1 MRHSAR
7 RIGILG
13 GAFDPVHNG
22 HIELAR
28 RARDYCALDTVKLI
42 PTGVPVHR
50 DATIA
55 SAEQRIA
62 MLELARAGQDWLQV
76 DPRECLT
83 DAPSYT
89 YETAVAL
96 RAENPEAIL
105 FLLIGLDA
113 FLAFD
118 RWHRWQELLGLVH
131 LLVAVRPG
139 YTYASCRLDRG
150 FRQDV
155 NARLVANA
163 DTAAQYTAGKILH
176 AELDLPDIA
185 STQVRRMVRM
195 GEDISTL
202 VPADVA
208 AFIANEKLYQ

>member
-1 MRHSAR
+1 VKHSAP

-22 HIELAR
+22 HIALAR
-28 RARDYCALDTVKLI
+28 KAREFCRLDTVKLI

-50 DATIA
+50 DATLA
-55 SAEQRIA
+55 SAQQRIA
-62 MLELARAGQDWLQV
+62 MLELARAGDDRLQV

-83 DAPSYT
+83 SAPSYM
-89 YETAVAL
+89 YDTAVAL
-96 RAENPEAIL
+96 RAEHPDAVL

-118 RWHRWQELLGLVH
+118 RWHRWQDLLGLVH

-139 YTYASCRLDRG
+139 YTFAACRIERG

-155 NARLVANA
+155 NDRLVASA
-163 DTAAQYTAGKILH
+163 DAAAQHCAGKILH
-176 AELDLPDIA
+176 AALDLPDIS
-185 STQVRRMVRM
+185 STQIRRMVRM
-195 GEDISTL
+195 GDDISEL
-202 VPADVA
+202 VPAGVA
-208 AFIANEKLYQ
+208 DYIAAARLYQ